1 MSTMWRRAML
11 YLGLGPDEEYD
22 DYDAYDE
29 PAPASQL
36 ERPWEPSGVSEPAR
50 PQSED
55 WRPPGEGIGQVRPI
69 GGGPSDNGPHEPS
82 EAPLGA
88 VRPINP
94 NPPPREEPAPSPAH
108 GGGETV
114 RPVPVPV
121 TAKPH
126 VVSPTSFDQAQ
137 EVADRYKANQ
147 PVIMNLQGANRDLS
161 RRLIDFASGLCY
173 GLAGNMDRVAKEVYL
188 LTPADVEVSEE
199 ERRRLR
205 ERGLRDA

>member
-1 MSTMWRRAML
+1 MWRRAML

-29 PAPASQL
+29 PAPAAQL
-36 ERPWEPSGVSEPAR
+36 ERPWEPASQPEPVRA
-50 PQSED
+50 PSDD

-69 GGGPSDNGPHEPS
+69 GVGPSLNGPDEPS
-82 EAPLGA
+82 ENLGA
-88 VRPINP
+88 VRPLN
-94 NPPPREEPAPSPAH
+94 PPREAETSAPPH
-108 GGGETV
+108 TGTDTV

-126 VVSPTSFDQAQ
+126 VVSPSSFEQAQ
-137 EVADRYKANQ
+137 EVADRFKANQ
-147 PVIMNLQGANRDLS
+147 PVIMNLQGANQDLS

-173 GLAGNMDRVAKEVYL
+173 GLAGSMDRVAKEVYL